1 MFTDSLNAIA
11 TATRG
16 VLLQG
21 NGTQP
26 VRGVFTDTRQ
36 PIPGGIFVA
45 LKGERY
51 DGHDF
56 IEVARSGGAAA
67 VLVSRMD
74 AAELLDSA
82 KDIGIVLVPDTRQAF
97 LDMARAYRLKLDH
110 VRWFGVTGSAGKTS
124 VKEMLASILSCGAG
138 WKVHRAE
145 KSYNNDI
152 GLPATVLAADVTHRA
167 VILELGTNHP
177 GEIARLTNVARPHI
191 AILNNAGPSHLEAF
205 STVANVAE
213 EKAHI
218 FDHLGAGDA
227 AILNAD
233 DLHFD
238 YWRSRLTGR
247 VLTFGS
253 RREADVRAEA
263 IEERPG
269 KGAHFYL
276 CIGTRAEEI
285 QLRVPGRHNVNNALA
300 AAAAALAAYVPV
312 EAIREGLCAYQGTER
327 RFQVTEH
334 EGVLVVDD
342 AYNASPLSF
351 RAALETLQ
359 EFAGRR
365 IFVIAG
371 DMLELGERAESFHLE
386 LGRQLAAAAPHALL
400 TVGPLAGLA
409 GCSAVQA
416 GLPPT
421 AWMPCAT
428 PEEAAARIR
437 PQLQSGDV
445 VLVKG
450 SHGMKLDR
458 CVKRLAERRTLAL
471 AGS

>member
-1 MFTDSLNAIA
+1 MFTDSLNAVA
-11 TATRG
+11 SVTRG
-16 VLLQG
+16 MLLQG
-21 NGTQP
+21 NGTLP
-26 VRGVFTDTRQ
+26 VRGIFTDTRQ
-36 PIPGGIFVA
+36 PIPGGLFLA
-45 LKGERY
+45 LKGERF
-51 DGHDF
+51 DGHDYLD
-56 IEVARSGGAAA
+56 VARCGGAAA
-67 VLVSRMD
+67 VMVSQMD
-74 AAELLDSA
+74 SAERLDSA
-82 KDIGIVLVPDTRQAF
+82 SGLAVILVPDTRQAY
-97 LDMARAYRLKLDH
+97 LDMAKSYRLKLDH

-124 VKEMLASILSCGAG
+124 VKEMLASILGHGAG

-145 KSYNNDI
+145 KSYNNEI

-177 GEIARLTNVARPHI
+177 GEIARLASVARPHI

-205 STVANVAE
+205 HTVANVAE
-213 EKAHI
+213 EKSHI
-218 FDHLGAGDA
+218 FDHLGAGGA

-233 DLHFD
+233 DTHFD
-238 YWRSRLTGR
+238 DWRSRLTGR

-276 CIGTRAEEI
+276 CIGTRAEAI
-285 QLRVPGRHNVNNALA
+285 QLRVPGRHNVNNAMA

-312 EAIREGLCAYQGTER
+312 DAIRDGLCAYHGTER

-334 EGVLVVDD
+334 DGVLIVDD

-359 EFAGRR
+359 EFAGHR
-365 IFVIAG
+365 IFVVAG
-371 DMLELGERAESFHLE
+371 DMLELGERTDFFHEE
-386 LGRQLAAAAPHALL
+386 LGKWLAQTAPHALL
-400 TVGPLAGLA
+400 TVGPWAGRA
-409 GCSAVQA
+409 GCAAVQS

-421 AWMPCAT
+421 AWMPCSS
-428 PEEAAARIR
+428 PEEAASRLR
-437 PQLQSGDV
+437 PQLVSGDV

-450 SHGMKLDR
+450 SHGMKLER
-458 CVKRLAERRTLAL
+458 CVKRLAERTPMAL

>member
-16 VLLQG
+16 MLLQG
-21 NGTQP
+21 NGTQT

-36 PIPGGIFVA
+36 PIPGGLFVA
-45 LKGERY
+45 LKGERF
-51 DGHDF
+51 DGHDYLA
-56 IEVARSGGAAA
+56 VARSGGATA

-74 AAELLDSA
+74 ATDLPDGSA
-82 KDIGIVLVPDTRQAF
+82 DCGVILVPDTRQAY
-97 LDMARAYRLKLDH
+97 LDMAKAYRLKLDH

-124 VKEMLASILSCGAG
+124 VKEMLASILGCGAG

-177 GEIARLTNVARPHI
+177 GEISRLANVARPHI

-205 STVANVAE
+205 NTVANVAE
-213 EKAHI
+213 EKSHI

-233 DLHFD
+233 DTHFD
-238 YWRSRLTGR
+238 YWRSRLSGR
-247 VLTFGS
+247 ILTFGS
-253 RREADVRAEA
+253 RREADVHAEA
-263 IEERPG
+263 IDERPG

-276 CIGTRAEEI
+276 CLGTRVEEI

-300 AAAAALAAYVPV
+300 AAAAALAAHVPV
-312 EAIREGLCAYQGTER
+312 DAIREGLCAYHGTER
-327 RFQVTEH
+327 RFQVSEH
-334 EGVLVVDD
+334 DGVLLVDD

-359 EFAGRR
+359 KFAGRR
-365 IFVIAG
+365 IFVVAG
-371 DMLELGERAESFHLE
+371 DMLELGERADFFHDE
-386 LGRQLAAAAPHALL
+386 LGHWLAQTAPHALL
-400 TVGPLAGLA
+400 TVGQLAGRA
-409 GCSAVQA
+409 GCAAVQA

-421 AWMPCAT
+421 AWMPCTT
-428 PEEAAARIR
+428 PEEAAARLR

-450 SHGMKLDR
+450 SHGMKLER
-458 CVKRLAERRTLAL
+458 CVKRLAERNPLAL